1 MFIFSAQNTNII
13 MLNLLYIL
21 TATYIVAINLY
32 GVLILKFQ
40 KKAKE
45 IQSSTNEIT
54 DAKLLFTGL
63 LGGAIGI
70 FIFMFIFKYRLKSLV
85 FMVLMPLFVALN
97 AYLIFLAFSGGFGIA
112 LV

>member
-1 MFIFSAQNTNII
+1 

-21 TATYIVAINLY
+21 TATYVIAINLY

-45 IQSSTNEIT
+45 QQNDVNEIS
-54 DAKLLFTGL
+54 DVKLLFTGI

-70 FIFMFIFKYRLKSLV
+70 FIFMFILKYRLKSLHL
-85 FMVLMPLFVALN
+85 MVLMPLFIALN
-97 AYLIFLAFSGGFGIA
+97 GYLIFLAINGGFGIR
-112 LV
+112 VV